1 MENNIENT
9 LSQYIAGQILKQPK
23 RRIAPNEPLISSGLI
38 DSFNLVDMALYI
50 EDSFGVHID
59 DTELNAD
66 TFDTLAE
73 LAALVRARQS

>member
-1 MENNIENT
+1 
-9 LSQYIAGQILKQPK
+9 
-23 RRIAPNEPLISSGLI
+23 LI

-66 TFDTLAE
+66 TIDTLAE
-73 LAALVRARQS
+73 LAALVRPRKAHIPTAVRRMNV